1 MANELSNL
9 KPSPGS
15 TRKRMRVGRG
25 EGSGKGKTAGRGTKG
40 AQSRSGYSRRAGF
53 EGGQMPLQRR
63 LPKKG
68 FTNIF
73 AKDYEVVNLDRLGA
87 LEAGSVVDA
96 QALKAA
102 GIISRIGKDGVK
114 VLGRGELGVALHVRV
129 SKLSRT
135 ASEKIVSA
143 GGTVE
148 GPLPGAEA

>member
-1 MANELSNL
+1 MKLHELSPPA
-9 KPSPGS
+9 KSS
-15 TRKRMRVGRG
+15 KADKRLGRG
-25 EGSGKGKTAGRGTKG
+25 VGSGWGKTAGRGTKG

-53 EGGQMPLQRR
+53 EGGQMPIQRR

-73 AKDYEVVNLDRLGA
+73 AKDYEVLNLDRLAG

-96 QALKAA
+96 GSLRLA

-114 VLGRGELGVALHVRV
+114 ILGRGELGVALHVRV
-129 SKLSRT
+129 SKLSKT
-135 ASEKIVSA
+135 AAEKIVAA

-148 GPLPGAEA
+148 GPIPGADA